1 MVVGCLSRIAM
12 SAEHVNDS
20 CFGSSLS
27 HWLRIVD
34 SSPVAGNGVS
44 AHANV
49 NYVMLVSRNSVGL
62 VKHVFVPWG
71 CAILTELLARDCKA
85 GNSVKV

>member
-1 MVVGCLSRIAM
+1 M

-49 NYVMLVSRNSVGL
+49 MLVSRNSVGL

-71 CAILTELLARDCKA
+71 CAILTELSAGDRKA